1 MTQKIRP
8 AERQQETKRKKH
20 SKGWKSLMQ
29 LLMKILKKL
38 APQDAYTV
46 MKSLLAMFSVQLIM
60 VIEPSGVQFGL

>member
-1 MTQKIRP
+1 
-8 AERQQETKRKKH
+8 
-20 SKGWKSLMQ
+20 MQ

-46 MKSLLAMFSVQLIM
+46 MKSLLAMFSVKLIM